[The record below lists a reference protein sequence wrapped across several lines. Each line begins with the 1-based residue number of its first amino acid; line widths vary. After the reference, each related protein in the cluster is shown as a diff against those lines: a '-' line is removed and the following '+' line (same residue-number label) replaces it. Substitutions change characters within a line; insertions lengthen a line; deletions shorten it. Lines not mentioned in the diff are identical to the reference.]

1 MAKYR
6 EKYNIYIICKTEEDF
21 LERSKAL
28 LSQYKSKICHIQWI
42 PAEYLTL
49 TQCNRRMLKD
59 LNTRWNTEQS
69 KIIAK
74 LGTIAAHRKA
84 LLAIYMNKTENNIVL
99 EADATL
105 SAPLPNPPS
114 ESCYLGGWIIPP
126 QITKAGEVKVNVKP
140 RKGLNTIEYGKFS
153 VLMAHAL
160 FIKTF
165 EEAIQLFMTTIASA
179 SKKNKTTRA
188 ARSRRRRKKEE
199 AEKIKNY
206 DVHLIDMEFFKH
218 FQYPPVFVQGKH
230 VSEIDK
236 VTNKNDLRTHLYG
249 LNMKVK

>member
-1 MAKYR
+1 MP
-6 EKYNIYIICKTEEDF
+6 KYNIYIICKTEEDF

-105 SAPLPNPPS
+105 SAPLLNPPS

-140 RKGLNTIEYGKFS
+140 RSGLNTIEYGKFS

-165 EEAIQLFMTTIASA
+165 EEAMQLFMTTI
-179 SKKNKTTRA
+179 
-188 ARSRRRRKKEE
+188 

-206 DVHLIDMEFFKH
+206 DVHLIDIEFFKH

>member
-1 MAKYR
+1 MP
-6 EKYNIYIICKTEEDF
+6 KYNIYIICKTEEDF
-21 LERSKAL
+21 LEKSKAL

-105 SAPLPNPPS
+105 SAPLLNPPS

-140 RKGLNTIEYGKFS
+140 RSGLNTIEYGKFS

-165 EEAIQLFMTTIASA
+165 EEAMQLFMTTI
-179 SKKNKTTRA
+179 
-188 ARSRRRRKKEE
+188 

-206 DVHLIDMEFFKH
+206 DVHLIDIEFFKH

>member
-1 MAKYR
+1 MP
-6 EKYNIYIICKTEEDF
+6 KYNIYIICKTEEDF
-21 LERSKAL
+21 LRKSDEFNSK
-28 LSQYKSKICHIQWI
+28 YKSKICHIQWI
-42 PAEYLTL
+42 PAEYLKL

-59 LNTRWNTEQS
+59 LNTRHNTEQA

-84 LLAIYMNKTENNIVL
+84 LLAIYMNKTDNNIVL

-105 SAPLPNPPS
+105 SAKLPTPPKV
-114 ESCYLGGWIIPP
+114 SCYLGGWIIPP
-126 QITKAGEVKVNVKP
+126 QITKAGKVRVDVKP
-140 RKGLNTIEYGKFS
+140 KKGLNSIEYDKFS

-160 FIKTF
+160 FIQTF
-165 EEAIQLFMTTIASA
+165 EEALELFQTTIS
-179 SKKNKTTRA
+179 
-188 ARSRRRRKKEE
+188 
-199 AEKIKNY
+199 EKIKNY
-206 DVHLIDMEFFKH
+206 DVHLIQLQFFKH

-249 LNMKVK
+249 LTM

>member
-1 MAKYR
+1 MP
-6 EKYNIYIICKTEEDF
+6 KYNIYIICKTEEDF
-21 LERSKAL
+21 LEKSKAL

-59 LNTRWNTEQS
+59 LNTRWNTAQS

-140 RKGLNTIEYGKFS
+140 RSGLNTIEYGKFS

-165 EEAIQLFMTTIASA
+165 EEAMQLFMTTIAD
-179 SKKNKTTRA
+179 
-188 ARSRRRRKKEE
+188 
-199 AEKIKNY
+199 KIKNY

>member
-1 MAKYR
+1 MP
-6 EKYNIYIICKTEEDF
+6 KYNIYIICKTEEDF
-21 LERSKAL
+21 LDKSKAL

-59 LNTRWNTEQS
+59 LNTRWNTEKS

-140 RKGLNTIEYGKFS
+140 RSGLNTIEYGKFS

-165 EEAIQLFMTTIASA
+165 EEAMQLFMTTIAD
-179 SKKNKTTRA
+179 
-188 ARSRRRRKKEE
+188 
-199 AEKIKNY
+199 KIKNY

>member
-1 MAKYR
+1 MP
-6 EKYNIYIICKTEEDF
+6 KYNIYIICKTEEDF
-21 LERSKAL
+21 LEKSKEL

-49 TQCNRRMLKD
+49 TQCNRRLLKD
-59 LNTRWNTEQS
+59 LNTRWNTEKS

-105 SAPLPNPPS
+105 SAKLPNPPS

-140 RKGLNTIEYGKFS
+140 HKGLNSIEYGKFS

-165 EEAIQLFMTTIASA
+165 EEAMELFMTTI
-179 SKKNKTTRA
+179 
-188 ARSRRRRKKEE
+188 

-249 LNMKVK
+249 LTM

>member
-1 MAKYR
+1 MP
-6 EKYNIYIICKTEEDF
+6 KYNIYIICKTEEDF
-21 LERSKAL
+21 LRKSDEFNSK
-28 LSQYKSKICHIQWI
+28 YKSKICHIQWI
-42 PAEYLTL
+42 PAEYLKL

-59 LNTRWNTEQS
+59 LNTRHNTEQA

-84 LLAIYMNKTENNIVL
+84 LLAIYMNKTDNNIVL

-105 SAPLPNPPS
+105 SAKLPTPPS
-114 ESCYLGGWIIPP
+114 VSCYLGGWIIPP
-126 QITKAGEVKVNVKP
+126 QITKAGKVKVNIKP
-140 RKGLNTIEYGKFS
+140 KNGLNSIEYDKFS

-160 FIKTF
+160 FIQTF
-165 EEAIQLFMTTIASA
+165 EEALELFQTTISD
-179 SKKNKTTRA
+179 
-188 ARSRRRRKKEE
+188 
-199 AEKIKNY
+199 KIKNY
-206 DVHLIDMEFFKH
+206 DVHLIQVQFFKH

-249 LNMKVK
+249 LTM